1 MYKKRRLLISLE
13 EHQVE
18 YLDTRK
24 QQTGV
29 SRAAAIRSLV
39 EREIKRGTTRNVQSD
54 HKLCL
59 GENNE

>member
-18 YLDTRK
+18 YLDIKK
-24 QQTGV
+24 QRTGV

-39 EREIKRGTTRNVQSD
+39 EREIKRGITRNVQCNN
-54 HKLCL
+54 KLCR
-59 GENNE
+59 GENNA